1 MSNIGLNQLAEWLG
15 GQRLEGND
23 GEQKLT
29 TIVATATAASAD
41 GRVKVVLTDDVISV
55 EDANGNFTGTTEVEI
70 PTSAHVEEGDQVV
83 ITMFG
88 GAMSKPIY
96 TQVQG
101 GGDRTYTVAS
111 LAQDAADEAAEIAGE
126 AAEAIEAVNQH
137 FFADENGI
145 HVSTVEGDPTTGPN
159 LLANSVGILLRD
171 GTIIRT
177 AQTPSGFAVYDG
189 IGNQA
194 GNIIAL
200 LGDVITLGKTGEPQ
214 LVLDND
220 GFEALNQNGNIFFH
234 VGYSDEAYDAQGHQ
248 QYLPFL
254 LFGEDG
260 SLVSRRVGGYS
271 VAVGYGTEARAYAS
285 FAAGKEN
292 EASGYCS
299 AALGDKTK
307 ATAHGALSCG
317 YLNDASSDTLFSV
330 GDGYMPTSS
339 TYKREN
345 AFEVKTDGRLYTKH
359 GEVWAAAVLYESFTV
374 DLTTTNFD
382 LSAGLSAAGLSM
394 DVLKRLEIF
403 YYDNLGNK
411 GSVAVWDPKNND
423 QVLATT
429 TAANFTA
436 SAFVVRSRLF
446 QISGSYI
453 YALPGWSCEYS
464 YSTQAQGG
472 ALSTGDFIG
481 IQAII
486 GYY

>member
-70 PTSAHVEEGDQVV
+70 PTSAHVEQGDQVV

-189 IGNQA
+189 VGNQA

-271 VAVGYGTEARAYAS
+271 VAVGYGCEASAYAS
-285 FAAGKEN
+285 FAAGREAK
-292 EASGYCS
+292 ASGLAS
-299 AALGDKTK
+299 AAFGNKTK
-307 ATAHGALSCG
+307 ATRNGALACG
-317 YLNDASSDTLFSV
+317 YLNKASSDTLFAV
-330 GDGYMPTSS
+330 GDGYMPDANTEV
-339 TYKREN
+339 REN
-345 AFEVKTDGRLYTKH
+345 AFEVKTDGRLSTKWGDVH
-359 GEVWAAAVLYESFTV
+359 TAITLFESFTV
-374 DLTTTNFD
+374 DLTRILWD
-382 LSAGLSAAGLSM
+382 LSNTWELTS
-394 DVLKRLEIF
+394 LKKLEIY

-411 GSVAVWDPKNND
+411 GSVAVWNPKSGDN
-423 QVLATT
+423 VLLTT
-429 TAANFTA
+429 TAANSSANAMVMRSMLVQIQQTFITA
-436 SAFVVRSRLF
+436 VS
-446 QISGSYI
+446 
-453 YALPGWSCEYS
+453 GWSCEFS
-464 YSTQAQGG
+464 YNTQQQGAG
-472 ALSTGDFIG
+472 LTSGSYIG